1 MRGELKHFT
10 TKNLFNTKDNNVGQE
25 TKQNKTKQNSAQKT
39 NSKNI
44 PYYK

>member
-25 TKQNKTKQNSAQKT
+25 TKQNSAQKT

-44 PYYK
+44 PSYK